1 MSLAVA
7 ILNYNG
13 ADLLKRFLPSVLQH
27 SNAATIYVIDNAST
41 DHSKDLL
48 EADFPTVKWI
58 GLDQNYGYA
67 EGYNKGIAQI
77 DETLICLL
85 NSDVEVTANWTTQM
99 VALFD
104 AQPLAAMA
112 QPKIKDLNNPDY
124 FEYAGAAGGYLDLM
138 GLPYCRGRVG
148 KTCERDT
155 GQYNDAVQVTWA
167 SGACL
172 FVRKEAFT
180 TLGGFDPSFFM
191 HFEEI
196 DLCLRA
202 QGAGYQVWAVGTSEV
217 LHLGGGSLAAESS
230 RKLYYNI
237 RNSLLT
243 YTKNLTLLPLLWLYV
258 VRAAFDTTL
267 VLYFMIQ
274 LKFDHI
280 RTIMRAYDDF
290 SICFRKAIKARKHT
304 LNPLRCFSVLVR
316 F

>member
-1 MSLAVA
+1 MSLAIA
-7 ILNYNG
+7 ILNYNN
-13 ADLLKRFLPSVLQH
+13 ADLLKRFLPGVVQH
-27 SNAATIYVIDNAST
+27 SGTATIYVIDNAST

-58 GLDQNYGYA
+58 GLGQNYGYA

-85 NSDVEVTANWTTQM
+85 NSDVEVTSNWTTPM

-155 GQYNDAVQVTWA
+155 GQYNDTAKVTWA

-172 FVRKEAFT
+172 FVRKAAFT

-202 QGAGYQVWAVGTSEV
+202 QAEGYQVWAVGTSEV
-217 LHLGGGSLAAESS
+217 LHLGGGSLAAESP

-243 YTKNLTLLPLLWLYV
+243 YTKNLALLPLLWLYV
-258 VRAAFDTTL
+258 VRGAFDTTL
-267 VLYFMIQ
+267 VLYFMLQ
-274 LKFDHI
+274 LKFDHVQAI
-280 RTIMRAYDDF
+280 IRAYDAF
-290 SICFRKAIKARKHT
+290 SERFRTTFQARKHT
-304 LNPLRCFSVLVR
+304 LNPLRWFSILLR

>member
-1 MSLAVA
+1 MSLAIA

-27 SNAATIYVIDNAST
+27 SDTATIYVIDNAST
-41 DHSKDLL
+41 DNSKSLL
-48 EADFPTVKWI
+48 QADFSTVKWI

-67 EGYNKGIAQI
+67 EGYNKGVEQI
-77 DETLICLL
+77 DESLICLL
-85 NSDVEVTANWTTQM
+85 NSDVEVTPNWITPM
-99 VALFD
+99 VALFE
-104 AQPLAAMA
+104 AQPMAVMA

-148 KTCERDT
+148 KTIERDM
-155 GQYNDAVQVTWA
+155 GQYNDTVQVTWA

-172 FVRKEAFT
+172 FVRKTAFT
-180 TLGGFDPSFFM
+180 TLGGFDPSYFM

-202 QGAGYQVWAVGTSEV
+202 QGAGYEVWAVGTSEV
-217 LHLGGGSLAAESS
+217 LHLGGGSLAAESP
-230 RKLYYNI
+230 RKLYYNV

-243 YTKNLTLLPLLWLYV
+243 YTKNVALLPLLWLYV
-258 VRAAFDTTL
+258 IRAAFDTTL

-274 LKFDHI
+274 LKFDHV
-280 RTIMRAYDDF
+280 RAIMSAYDAIFDR
-290 SICFRKAIKARKHT
+290 FRTTFQARKHT
-304 LNPLRCFSVLVR
+304 LNPLKLYAVLLR